1 MKISPLDCTGAR
13 EHLPARID
21 GELADDAPL
30 RAHLAICVDCGAHAA
45 ALAGLARGFDA
56 AREPRALPDLWPAIE
71 RRLDPRRAPRARPA
85 RVHPALR
92 NVAAALLGFA
102 GIGAAA
108 LAVERGR
115 ERTPGRHLLER
126 LAAAS
131 ATPHEL
137 FAELP
142 EYRLLRLA
150 PSMTPSP
157 ERDR

>member
-1 MKISPLDCTGAR
+1 M
-13 EHLPARID
+13 D

-71 RRLDPRRAPRARPA
+71 RRLDSRTPRMRPVLV
-85 RVHPALR
+85 RSALR
-92 NVAAALLGFA
+92 NIAAALIGFA